1 MSFQSDLAQIE
12 MLAWR
17 DNALID
23 ASDQLEKN
31 FPALIDRLMAEV
43 DKANITDVAF
53 STEDLTS
60 SAQDVMKEWSDEQLK
75 IASSHAKTS
84 LEETLQ
90 DLSGIMN
97 LDRDG
102 WDNLY
107 VGLSIAATILAI
119 GGAIVAIP
127 VLAPFI
133 IGKSLISAGLLTL
146 ITGKT
151 FATSLSLALAT
162 VVSSAAAGV
171 TSFNQIPKNFK
182 SKLRQEAAR
191 LVFGIGNNSENQDPE
206 DQPLL
211 HVIRTT
217 ILEVEQTQIKERAKQ

>member
-1 MSFQSDLAQIE
+1 
-12 MLAWR
+12 
-17 DNALID
+17 
-23 ASDQLEKN
+23 
-31 FPALIDRLMAEV
+31 
-43 DKANITDVAF
+43 
-53 STEDLTS
+53 
-60 SAQDVMKEWSDEQLK
+60 
-75 IASSHAKTS
+75 
-84 LEETLQ
+84 
-90 DLSGIMN
+90 MN

-119 GGAIVAIP
+119 GGAIVALP

-133 IGKSLISAGLLTL
+133 IGKSLVSAGLLAL

-171 TSFNQIPKNFK
+171 TSFNQIPKNLK
-182 SKLRQEAAR
+182 SKLRQEAER
-191 LVFGIGNNSENQDPE
+191 LVFGIGNNSKNQDPE

-211 HVIRTT
+211 HVIRTA
-217 ILEVEQTQIKERAKQ
+217 ILEVEQNQIKERAKQ